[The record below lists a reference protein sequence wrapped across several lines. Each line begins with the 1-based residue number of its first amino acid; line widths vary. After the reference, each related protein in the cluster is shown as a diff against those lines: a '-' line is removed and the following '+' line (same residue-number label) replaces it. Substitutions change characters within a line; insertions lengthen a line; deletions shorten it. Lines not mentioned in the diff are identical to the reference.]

1 MKTYIS
7 LRALKYSTS
16 ILVEDH
22 NGKKV
27 PQSITFQGGFT
38 TPFKRNGVF
47 RTPHKKLQ
55 KAIENDPGYGIYF
68 TLLSSD
74 SNVVPP
80 SDPAPSKSAETDS
93 TGGIIEI
100 GDEVQN
106 ISDAKAYLMDKFGA
120 TPEDV
125 KNKAEL
131 LKFASSK
138 VTFKNVK

>member
-16 ILVEDH
+16 ILIEDH

-27 PQSITFQGGFT
+27 PQSITFQGGFSS
-38 TPFKRNGVF
+38 PFKRNGIF
-47 RTPHKKLQ
+47 RTPHKKVQ
-55 KAIENDPGYGIYF
+55 EAIENDPGYGIYF

-74 SNVVPP
+74 SEVVPP
-80 SDPAPSKSAETDS
+80 PDPSQSKNNDS
-93 TGGIIEI
+93 TGDIPEI
-100 GDEVQN
+100 GDEVAN
-106 ISDAKAYLMDKFGA
+106 ISDAKAYLMDKFKA

-131 LKFASSK
+131 LKFASGK
-138 VTFKNVK
+138 VIFKSLK